1 MRTRVKICGITR
13 PEDGLAAARHGADA
27 IGLMFYPPS
36 PRAVDLDTARAIV
49 EVLPPFVSVVAVFV
63 DAAPAQ
69 IEQVLGAIP
78 VDLLQFHGS
87 ESPAQ
92 CAAPGRPYIKAV
104 AMRVDLDLAEAAEQY
119 AGARGL
125 LVDTHRPG
133 VYGGTGEVFDWG
145 RIPPA
150 LGKPIVLA
158 GGLDPDNVAQA
169 VRRVRPY
176 GVDVS
181 SGVEREKGIK
191 DEDRIAAFMR
201 GVMRGQSQ

>member
-36 PRAVDLDTARAIV
+36 PRAVDPDTARNIV
-49 EVLPPFVSVVAVFV
+49 QVLPPFVSVVAVFV
-63 DAAPAQ
+63 DATPAQ
-69 IEQVLGAIP
+69 IQEVLGAVP

-87 ESPAQ
+87 ESPVQ

-104 AMRVDLDLAEAAEQY
+104 AMRAGLDLAEVADQY

-133 VYGGTGEVFDWG
+133 VHGGTGEVFDWG
-145 RIPPA
+145 RIPPGPA
-150 LGKPIVLA
+150 KPIVLA
-158 GGLDPDNVAQA
+158 GGLDPDNVAEA
-169 VRRVRPY
+169 VRQVRPY

-181 SGVEREKGIK
+181 SGVERDKGIK